1 MSDEVECQQSLVLY
15 ILVFVFDIV
24 GSLSELLTYTLI
36 DKNINVRNASR
47 VFNRVP
53 TR

>member
-1 MSDEVECQQSLVLY
+1 MSDEDECQRSVVLY
-15 ILVFVFDIV
+15 ILVFEFDIV
-24 GSLSELLTYTLI
+24 GYLAELLTYTLI
-36 DKNINVRNASR
+36 DKNINVRNALR